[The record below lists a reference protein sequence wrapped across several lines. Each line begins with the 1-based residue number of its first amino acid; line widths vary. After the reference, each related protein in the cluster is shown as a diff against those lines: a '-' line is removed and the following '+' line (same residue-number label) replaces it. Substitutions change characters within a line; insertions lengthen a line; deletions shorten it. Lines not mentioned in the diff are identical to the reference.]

1 MGFPAAFAN
10 TKYGSGVSG
19 EERDRDREEPS
30 HVGERDKPERQ
41 WRVLT
46 AYGSSDPAQLGKEVE
61 QRAWSNQSAARLH
74 WKERMRRKGAI
85 EREGDLSSGR

>member
-46 AYGSSDPAQLGKEVE
+46 A
-61 QRAWSNQSAARLH
+61 
-74 WKERMRRKGAI
+74 
-85 EREGDLSSGR
+85 